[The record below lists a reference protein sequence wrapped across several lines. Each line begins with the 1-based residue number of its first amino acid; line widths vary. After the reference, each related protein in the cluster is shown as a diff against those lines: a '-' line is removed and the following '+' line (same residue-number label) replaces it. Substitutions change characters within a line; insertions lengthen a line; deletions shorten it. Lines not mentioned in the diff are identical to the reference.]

1 MFAPCVNFNITS
13 QTISLRK
20 TSFNLHF
27 VLPIAEHA
35 NIFFVHF
42 KFSMM
47 KFVKKFVLCMIVAV
61 PLFLVPKQSK
71 AGIIGDFLGILFGN
85 DHKKKDKDWKP
96 APSNS
101 VPLDGATIVLMAA
114 GLGLGAKMLLGNKQR
129 SLETAAV

>member
-1 MFAPCVNFNITS
+1 MFTHCVNFSVTS

-20 TSFNLHF
+20 TSSNLHF

-35 NIFFVHF
+35 NIFWYTF

-47 KFVKKFVLCMIVAV
+47 KFVKKFVLCMIVAI

-71 AGIIGDFLGILFGN
+71 AGIFGDLFGFLFGN
-85 DHKKKDKDWKP
+85 DHKKKDSKP

-129 SLETAAV
+129 VLETAAV

>member
-1 MFAPCVNFNITS
+1 
-13 QTISLRK
+13 
-20 TSFNLHF
+20 
-27 VLPIAEHA
+27 
-35 NIFFVHF
+35 
-42 KFSMM
+42 MM

-71 AGIIGDFLGILFGN
+71 AGVFGDLFGFLFGN

-101 VPLDGATIVLMAA
+101 VPLDGATIVLIAA

-129 SLETAAV
+129 VLETAAV